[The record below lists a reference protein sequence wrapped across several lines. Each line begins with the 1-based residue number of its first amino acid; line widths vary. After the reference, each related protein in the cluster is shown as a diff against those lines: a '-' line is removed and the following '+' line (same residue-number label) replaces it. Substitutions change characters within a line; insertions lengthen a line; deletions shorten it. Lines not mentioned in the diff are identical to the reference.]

1 MRKNR
6 IKAIVATILV
16 LTALIFYGLLHDIS
30 QLAVFQSKPFSTS
43 AFGKVLISFFSHA
56 HSQFMPRFTCIP
68 FWRLLNNY
76 LVDALWF
83 SAFTLYM
90 QLLLARPLQYL
101 FCIAMAVLSECS
113 QILFPQLGTFD
124 PRDLLLYAVILTTL
138 SIGKKNPE

>member
-1 MRKNR
+1 
-6 IKAIVATILV
+6 
-16 LTALIFYGLLHDIS
+16 
-30 QLAVFQSKPFSTS
+30 
-43 AFGKVLISFFSHA
+43 
-56 HSQFMPRFTCIP
+56 MPRFTCIP

-90 QLLLARPLQYL
+90 QLLLARSLQYL

-113 QILFPQLGTFD
+113 QLLFPQLGTFD
-124 PRDLLLYAVILTTL
+124 PRDLLLYAVILTAL